1 MAAAKGLTTFACVLG
16 VLTPLLWFASL
27 VTPGEEAVKIRNGL
41 VAEVAKPADFTW
53 QPGSAPPTFKRNT
66 AAPNANYRGIVQSIL
81 ATTPE
86 LERSGLPLALAFSR
100 HLMTGPQRVGGPI
113 QSSLDDTYRRMTQK
127 GQGYCADF
135 TRVFSGLAVTAG
147 LPVRTWSISFES
159 FGAGHSFNEIHDQ
172 KLGKWIMVDPFHS
185 IYFVD
190 AVSGTPLSVVELHD
204 RLILS
209 KSAQVAI
216 RPIVPGAM
224 PFASDDLALD
234 YYRRGFRQLALVWGD
249 NIFDY
254 DQSAP
259 VKLAAKV
266 SRHAERA
273 LAIGLDVY
281 PDLMIYPE
289 GRSARDVEAL
299 FRLRDRFIIAA
310 ILSTL
315 SLIVFGLLLLR
326 TWSSPR
332 GAKNAL

>member
-1 MAAAKGLTTFACVLG
+1 MAASKGLVTIACALG
-16 VLTPLLWFASL
+16 VLTPLLWFTSL

-41 VAEVAKPADFTW
+41 VAEVARPADFTW
-53 QPGSAPPTFKRNT
+53 TPASAPPSFKRNT
-66 AAPNANYRGIVQSIL
+66 AQPNAGYASTVQSIL
-81 ATTPE
+81 VATPPAD
-86 LERSGLPLALAFSR
+86 RRGLPLALAFSR
-100 HLMTGPQRVGGPI
+100 HLMTGAKRVGGPI
-113 QSSLDDTYRRMTQK
+113 QSSLDETYRRITQK

-159 FGAGHSFNEIHDQ
+159 FGAGHSFNEIYDEQ
-172 KLGKWIMVDPFHS
+172 LGKWVLVDPFHS

-190 AVSGTPLSVVELHD
+190 ETSREPLSVLELHD

-209 KSAQVAI
+209 KTAQTAI

-234 YYRRGFRQLALVWGD
+234 YYRRGFKQLALVWGD

-254 DQSAP
+254 DQAEP

-273 LAIGLDVY
+273 VAIGLDVY

-315 SLIVFGLLLLR
+315 SLVVFGLLMVR
-326 TWSSPR
+326 TWSRPR